1 MLITQYFTIPDSTC
15 FFTEC
20 KMYLGTTLNTSVT
33 VTYSGTGSTATV
45 VFNIN
50 TS

>member
-33 VTYSGTGSTATV
+33 VTYSRSGSTATV
-45 VFNIN
+45 VFEIN